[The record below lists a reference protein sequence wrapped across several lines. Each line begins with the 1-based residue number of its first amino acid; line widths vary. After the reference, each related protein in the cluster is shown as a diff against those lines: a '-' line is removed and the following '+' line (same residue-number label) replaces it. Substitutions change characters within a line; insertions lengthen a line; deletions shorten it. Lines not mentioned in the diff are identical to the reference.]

1 MPIILDPAKSFVSAI
16 IYFVEETK
24 KQGNV
29 IRHFIKSEEEFNTW
43 RSKGYLTREENKD
56 SKHTKFIEKLTVHL
70 KSLTWKEQNILL
82 SQSSRTTNTD
92 DMSQIIDPFTFRQL
106 KLQMV
111 LKNWDA
117 VDVQGIPIPVSSD
130 TIDNMP
136 SDLAFEIC
144 RVYEKIFEVDEE
156 SVKNL

>member
-1 MPIILDPAKSFVSAI
+1 MPIILDPNKSFVSAI
-16 IYFVEETK
+16 IYFIEETK

-29 IRHFIKSEEEFNTW
+29 VRYFIKSEEDFNLW

-56 SKHTKFIEKLTVHL
+56 TKHTKFIEKLTVHL

-82 SQSSRTTNTD
+82 SQSSKITGTD
-92 DMSQIIDPFTFRQL
+92 DMSQTIDPFVFRQL

-117 VDVQGIPIPVSSD
+117 VDIQGIPVPITNE

-144 RVYEKIFEVDEE
+144 RVYEKIFDADEE
-156 SVKNL
+156 QIKNL